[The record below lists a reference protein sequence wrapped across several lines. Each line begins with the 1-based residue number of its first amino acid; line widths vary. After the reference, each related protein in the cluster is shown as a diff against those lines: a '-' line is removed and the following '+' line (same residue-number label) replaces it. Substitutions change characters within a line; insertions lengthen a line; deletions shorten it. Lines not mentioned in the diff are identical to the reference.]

1 MKRTALHQI
10 ITILVTLQM
19 VAINA
24 LANILPINGQQ
35 TGEISDRFNVYFVPA
50 GYVFA
55 IWGVIYLGLA
65 AYTIYQA
72 LPSQADDPTLRKI
85 SLYYWVSSVAN
96 SVWVLLWHYERF
108 PITLLA
114 MVVILLALIATY
126 TTLKDDAAFSAGARL
141 WFVVVPFSIY
151 LGWITVATVANI
163 SQVLVFLGWGGW
175 GLAPALWAAIM
186 VVVAA
191 LVGIMMAIRFGS
203 VAYNLVLI
211 WAFIGIAYKQADNSL
226 LFTTT
231 LLGVGLAAV
240 AVLLGYFRSRRA

>member
-240 AVLLGYFRSRRA
+240 AVLMGYFRNRRA